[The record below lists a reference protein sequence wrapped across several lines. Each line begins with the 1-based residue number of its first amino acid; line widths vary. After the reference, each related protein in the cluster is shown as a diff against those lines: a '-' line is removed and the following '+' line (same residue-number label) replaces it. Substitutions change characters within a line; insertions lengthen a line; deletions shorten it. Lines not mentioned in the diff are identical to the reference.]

1 MFYSPSTWNDTA
13 SCSLSMHNFSFLCS
27 LARRPSFHVPE
38 RGHCWCRSRLTVIT
52 HNPLTHPAPVLQ
64 LLRALLRM
72 AHTGTSD
79 PRRPTLEM
87 PSLYLLSI
95 RVAHNQCRVVWKY
108 KSPALWLQGG
118 QTLRCNSSSRAP
130 YRTRDQ
136 AGQGT
141 SPKITVLLGSLPS

>member
-1 MFYSPSTWNDTA
+1 MIA
-13 SCSLSMHNFSFLCS
+13 
-27 LARRPSFHVPE
+27 
-38 RGHCWCRSRLTVIT
+38 

-141 SPKITVLLGSLPS
+141 SPKITVLLGSLPSLHDSPLSLTGPSRKHPLACVLPQTSYLSSQVMLNCPSAKCH